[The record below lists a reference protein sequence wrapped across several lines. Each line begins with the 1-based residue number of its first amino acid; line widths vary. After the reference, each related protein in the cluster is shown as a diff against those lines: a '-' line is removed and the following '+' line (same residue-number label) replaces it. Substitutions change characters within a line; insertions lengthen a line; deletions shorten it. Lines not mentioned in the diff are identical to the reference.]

1 VIYKAFPKQVNF
13 HKSQARIR
21 GAFAGKRGGK
31 TECGAIEAI
40 IHTEN
45 QIGFVNKGIDPYLGL
60 IIAPTKDMLRRL
72 SLKKFLA
79 YARPFQFTHHKTFGE
94 IKWHNESE
102 VLCISADEPK
112 RIEGVKAN
120 WAWIDEV
127 FQVDHAVFL
136 EVQARLSDTEGKLWC
151 TGSLGVQYRNP
162 RAHWAYKEFKEI
174 ENTDG
179 TVECFEWTTADNPHF
194 PRKEITRLKQTLDP
208 LTFRQMFEL
217 SWDVPSNAL
226 VYGDFGAANVV
237 RGYNYNP
244 NRETW
249 VSIDWGW
256 THYLACGFFQYD
268 PKTDVVTLFDEIVG
282 SKITLD
288 DLWNRITARRY
299 KITGWICDIAGNQ
312 EREQTGISNVQW
324 FKQAPRNVNFKYRST
339 AITYGLPIVRTY
351 IKSGLGQTKFF
362 IDEVKCPKSL
372 DGMRTYSYPEKGGV
386 ILNENPLKKD
396 DDAADM
402 IRYFFVNRLDYNKP
416 KDTFTEFSRWKGL
429 T

>member
-1 VIYKAFPKQVNF
+1 MIYRAFPKQAQA

-31 TECGAIEAI
+31 TEWGAIEAVL
-40 IHTEN
+40 HTEN
-45 QIGFVNKGIDPYLGL
+45 QIGFVDKGIDPYLGL

-79 YARPFQFTHHKTFGE
+79 YARPFEFRHHKTFGE
-94 IKWHNESE
+94 IYWHNRSE
-102 VLCISADEPK
+102 ILCISADEPK

-136 EVQARLSDTEGKLWC
+136 EVQARLADNEGKLWC

-162 RAHWAYKEFKEI
+162 RQHWAYKEFKET
-174 ENTDG
+174 EDTE
-179 TVECFEWTTADNPHF
+179 TACFEWTTADNPYF
-194 PRKEITRLKQTLDP
+194 PKKEIQRLKNTLDP

-217 SWDVPSNAL
+217 SWDVPSTGL
-226 VYGDFGAANVV
+226 VYGDFSEANVI

-244 NRETW
+244 KFETW

-256 THYLACGFFQYD
+256 THPLACGFFQYD
-268 PKTDVVTLFDEIVG
+268 RQNDIVYLFDEIVG
-282 SKITLD
+282 SGITLEQ
-288 DLWNRITARRY
+288 LWTRIVAKRY
-299 KITGWICDIAGNQ
+299 ILTGWICDIAGNQ

-324 FKQAPRNVNFKYRST
+324 FAQPPRNISFKYRTT

-351 IKSGLGQTKFF
+351 IKNGLGQTKFYV
-362 IDEVKCPKSL
+362 DEVKCPKSL
-372 DGMRTYSYPEKGGV
+372 DGLKTYSYPEKNGI

-396 DDAADM
+396 DDCADM
-402 IRYFFVNRLDYNKP
+402 IRYFFVNRLDYNKATN
-416 KDTFTEFSRWKGL
+416 TFNSFSRFGG
-429 T
+429 